1 MARQSLD
8 LAGLPVMQDLLQS
21 ASVLRMIV
29 IPSIKLRDSRTLLP
43 VPVARELADLGFT
56 RLHLSRGSSG
66 SDADNHVIED
76 ILHNTD
82 ARVQVGGVETTSD
95 VDQFMR
101 IGADTVVV
109 GDRGIEEPE
118 WLADVADTYP
128 DAIAITTAVR
138 DRRVVRRGW
147 VRTLPV
153 DIMDLVDELN
163 AVPLQEIIV
172 MIPSLEGA
180 IRFGELSLLED
191 VAERSRC
198 PIVIAG
204 GVADVND
211 LRALDHRGV
220 AASILD
226 AEPLLTGALDG
237 RAIAGEFGI

>member
-1 MARQSLD
+1 
-8 LAGLPVMQDLLQS
+8 
-21 ASVLRMIV
+21 MIV
-29 IPSIKLRDSRTLLP
+29 IPSIKLRDGRTP
-43 VPVARELADLGFT
+43 SPTAVSVARELADFGFS
-56 RLHLSRGSSG
+56 RLHVTQGSTG
-66 SDADNHVIED
+66 ADGDHHTIED
-76 ILHNTD
+76 ILRLTD

-95 VDQFMR
+95 VDELMR

-128 DAIAITTAVR
+128 EAIAVTTAVR

-172 MIPSLEGA
+172 TIPSLESA
-180 IRFGELSLLED
+180 VRFGELSLLED

-198 PIVIAG
+198 PIVVAG

-211 LRALDHRGV
+211 LRALEHRGV

-226 AEPLLTGALDG
+226 AEPLLAGVMDG
-237 RAIAGEFGI
+237 RAIAREFGS